1 MQHRIAVAGCA
12 SAICSAMGE
21 PLARDP
27 LFHDPQQRPLGCF
40 CFPGQNR
47 LGYGIKNQDVLVPVT
62 RHLIRG
68 CLAQLVDGDGRSIQG
83 NDPPGPSL

>member
-47 LGYGIKNQDVLVPVT
+47 LGYGSRIKMFLF
-62 RHLIRG
+62 LS
-68 CLAQLVDGDGRSIQG
+68 LAI
-83 NDPPGPSL
+83 